1 MPTRGYI
8 FFTKLYN
15 VAPGD
20 TNLRSTPILVPHRLL
35 HLLPLHALPL
45 SDKPDQCLLDKFPQG
60 VRYSPSCQV
69 LQLTQNRKQSNFS
82 DFLGVQNPTQDLT
95 YANLQVEVIRQQFD
109 LTEVLIETAATKA
122 ALMDEESD
130 DKKLLLRDAH
140 CLHFACHGNFY
151 EKSPLESCLTLA
163 NEEPL
168 TLGEIFGLNLAQSRL
183 VALSACETGLTVRN
197 SLSDEYIG
205 LPSGFL
211 FAGTPS
217 VINSLWKVDELATAF
232 LMIKFYKNLEKS
244 PQRETG
250 EVAFAL
256 NQAQILLRDL
266 TREDFEKFLDQFQQK
281 IEEIWASLSKGKR
294 KIAEKSLE
302 KVRERQ
308 PRPFASPFYWSGF
321 IATGY

>member
-1 MPTRGYI
+1 M
-8 FFTKLYN
+8 
-15 VAPGD
+15 
-20 TNLRSTPILVPHRLL
+20 
-35 HLLPLHALPL
+35 
-45 SDKPDQCLLDKFPQG
+45 
-60 VRYSPSCQV
+60 
-69 LQLTQNRKQSNFS
+69 
-82 DFLGVQNPTQDLT
+82 GVQNPTQDLT

-109 LTEVLIETAATKA
+109 STEVLVETAATKA

-140 CLHFACHGNFY
+140 CLHFACHGDFD
-151 EKSPLESCLTLA
+151 EKSPLESCLKLA
-163 NEEPL
+163 NKEPL
-168 TLGEIFGLNLAQSRL
+168 TLGEIFGLNIDQCRL
-183 VALSACETGLTVRN
+183 VALSACETGLTDRN

-232 LMIKFYKNLEKS
+232 LMIKFYKNLEKF
-244 PQRETG
+244 PQREAG
-250 EVAFAL
+250 EVAIAL
-256 NQAQILLRDL
+256 NQAQIWLRDL
-266 TREDFEKFLDQFQQK
+266 THEDFDKFLDQFNPQ

-294 KIAEKSLE
+294 KIAQNSLE
-302 KVRERQ
+302 NRKCQ